1 MTNAPSQALFGPERL
16 QHGSGAP
23 LYRQL
28 AAVIERAIDDR
39 VLGPGDALLP
49 ERDIAQ
55 RCGVSR
61 VTVRKALAGLVERG
75 VLMQRAGSGS
85 YVGRPHL
92 EQSLSFLSS
101 FSDDMRRRGIVST
114 VRWISRSVTAATPAE
129 QAIFAMDHSEPVSRL
144 TRLRMA
150 NGVPLAIECS
160 VLPARDL
167 PDPLVVADSLYAYLE
182 KLKLRPVRATER
194 LGAAN
199 IGAADAG
206 ILQIE
211 PGAAVL
217 KVQRTAYLTQGRA
230 IEFAQSYFRGDVYDF
245 VAELNVVA
253 EMPVVQP

>member
-1 MTNAPSQALFGPERL
+1 MNASSQALFTRERL

-28 AAVIERAIDDR
+28 AGLIERAIDR
-39 VLGPGDALLP
+39 RELVAGDALLP
-49 ERDIAQ
+49 ERDIAS
-55 RCGVSR
+55 RCDVSR

-75 VLMQRAGSGS
+75 VLMQRAGSGT
-85 YVGRPHL
+85 YVSAPHL

-101 FSDDMRRRGIVST
+101 FSEDMRRRGLIAT
-114 VRWISRSVTAATPAE
+114 VRWLSRSVGPATPAE
-129 QAIFAMDHSEPVSRL
+129 QAALALRGEQLVARL

-150 NGVPLAIECS
+150 NGMPLAIECS
-160 VLPARDL
+160 VLPASDL
-167 PDPLVVADSLYAYLE
+167 PEPGLVADSLYSYLE

-199 IGAADAG
+199 IGAEDAS

-217 KVQRTAYLTQGRA
+217 KVQRTAYLAQGRA
-230 IEFAQSYFRGDVYDF
+230 IEYAQSYFRGDVYDF
-245 VAELNVVA
+245 VAELNVA
-253 EMPVVQP
+253 AGRPVQPE